1 MKLER
6 LVGRRRLGA
15 KPPSSPT
22 LVLWPASCSAFFS
35 AWNTSA
41 PIRTASAMVAAPTGW
56 IMNSWMSIGL
66 SACSPPLTM
75 FIIGTGSVRANTPP
89 T

>member
-1 MKLER
+1 MAVDSPCDL
-6 LVGRRRLGA
+6 
-15 KPPSSPT
+15 SSA
-22 LVLWPASCSAFFS
+22 LS

-41 PIRTASAMVAAPTGW
+41 PIRTASAIVSADTG
-56 IMNSWMSIGL
+56 ITMNSWTSTAL

-75 FIIGTGSVRANTPP
+75 FIMGTGSTRAEAPP